1 MAVKQMQSAARV
13 LATFEAVVSEQPIGL
28 GALARRL
35 GEDKSALQ
43 RALATLASAGWIEPA
58 NSGATG
64 WQASN
69 RVLVLAHV
77 ARRGSDVVQRARQ
90 VLEQLRDET
99 EETIILNVP
108 DGRTLV
114 IVDAVVSHQV
124 LRTSPKVGMLVP
136 VSSSAA
142 GRALLSHL
150 PMDEVIEFVDG
161 EPPPDLGATLAADRE
176 RGWSINAED
185 VAQGVTA
192 VGAAVLTADGR
203 PVASITISVPIARM
217 PFERYDEL
225 GAQVARAAAELS
237 DGQR

>member
-13 LATFEAVVSEQPIGL
+13 LATFEAVVSAQPIGL

-58 NSGATG
+58 STGATG
-64 WQASN
+64 WQPSN

-77 ARRGSDVVQRARQ
+77 AQRGADIVQRARL
-90 VLEQLRDET
+90 VLERLRDET

-108 DGRTLV
+108 DGKTVV
-114 IVDAVVSHQV
+114 IIDTVVSHQV
-124 LRTSPKVGMLVP
+124 LRTSPKIGMLVP
-136 VSSSAA
+136 VGSSAA
-142 GRALLSHL
+142 GRALLCHL
-150 PMDEVIEFVDG
+150 PMDEVVEFFDG
-161 EPPPDLGATLAADRE
+161 EAPPDLAATLVADRE

-192 VGAAVLTADGR
+192 VGAAVLAADGR

-217 PFERYDEL
+217 PSERYEKL
-225 GAQVARAAAELS
+225 GEQVAHATAGLS
-237 DGQR
+237 G

>member
-13 LATFEAVVSEQPIGL
+13 LATFEAVVSAQPIGL

-58 NSGATG
+58 SSGATG
-64 WQASN
+64 WRPSN

-77 ARRGSDVVQRARQ
+77 AQRGADIVQRARL
-90 VLEQLRDET
+90 VLERLRDET

-108 DGRTLV
+108 DGKTVV
-114 IVDAVVSHQV
+114 IIDTVVSHQL
-124 LRTSPKVGMLVP
+124 LRTSPKIGMLVP
-136 VSSSAA
+136 VGSSAA
-142 GRALLSHL
+142 GRALLCHL
-150 PMDEVIEFVDG
+150 PMDEVVEFFGG
-161 EPPPDLGATLAADRE
+161 EAPPDLAATLVADRE

-192 VGAAVLTADGR
+192 VGAAVLAADGR

-217 PFERYDEL
+217 PSERYEKL
-225 GAQVARAAAELS
+225 GEQVAHATAGLS
-237 DGQR
+237 G